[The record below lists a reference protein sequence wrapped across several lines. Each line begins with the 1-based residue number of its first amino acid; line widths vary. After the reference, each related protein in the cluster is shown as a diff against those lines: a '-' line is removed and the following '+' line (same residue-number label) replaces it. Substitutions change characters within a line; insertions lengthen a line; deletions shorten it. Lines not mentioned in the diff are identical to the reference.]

1 MRVSL
6 TVVRQSVAIRLAL
19 WSLTLGGL
27 GPSAEAT
34 AHETSS
40 WVRSDS
46 PIVLSAIDIA
56 TERSATFRRLLES
69 IESTDG
75 LVYIIEGQCPRG
87 VPACLHLSIGTAGP
101 RRLLRIT
108 VNPRRSPG
116 CQLVQLIAHELQHAM
131 EALAHK
137 KVRTSGSLYLL
148 FERIGIG
155 PTASGTFETQAALD
169 MEVAVA
175 REACGKS

>member
-1 MRVSL
+1 MHVSVTVMR
-6 TVVRQSVAIRLAL
+6 RSVAIPLAL

-27 GPSAEAT
+27 GPSAEAS
-34 AHETSS
+34 ADETSS
-40 WVRSDS
+40 WVRSES
-46 PIVLSAIDIA
+46 PNVLSAIAIA

-75 LVYIIEGQCPRG
+75 LIYIIEGQCPRG

-101 RRLLRIT
+101 RRLLRIS
-108 VNPRRSPG
+108 VNPRRAPG
-116 CQLVQLIAHELQHAM
+116 CQMVEWIAHELQHAM
-131 EALAHK
+131 EALSHK

-148 FERIGIG
+148 FARIG
-155 PTASGTFETQAALD
+155 PTGSGTFETQAALD
-169 MEVAVA
+169 MGLAVA